1 MKQGKGL
8 FSRKLDFSNKVKDT
22 LKKYGNQKI
31 LAIRVARRP
40 ISTLVEKAFNI
51 ISLGKWE
58 QLRKKYYYDDLFHL
72 SLQLTLQDGKVL
84 AFEKNDTVSLSI
96 DKRCSLS
103 KVDCIELEYP
113 QLSLTVNELVKNPLK
128 SMTKKEYFV
137 YDPFTANCQIFVSQI
152 LNHFNLLNK
161 KSKEF
166 IYQDISEIIRE
177 LDFFT
182 KWTAKAVTDTG
193 AFVKKI
199 TGAGEDSK
207 EDSKD
212 LEVITEFVLEEIFN

>member
-8 FSRKLDFSNKVKDT
+8 FSPKLDFSNKVKSV
-22 LKKYGNQKI
+22 LNKYGNEKI
-31 LAIRVARRP
+31 VAIRVARRP
-40 ISTLVEKAFNI
+40 ISKLIEKAFNI
-51 ISLGKWE
+51 ISLGQWE
-58 QLRKKYYYDDLFHL
+58 KLRKKYYYDDLFHL

-96 DKRCSLS
+96 DKRCSLT

-113 QLSLTVNELVKNPLK
+113 QLSLTVNDLVKDPLQ

-137 YDPFTANCQIFVSQI
+137 YDPFQANCQIFVSKI
-152 LNHFNLLNK
+152 LNHFNLLNE
-161 KSKEF
+161 KSIDF

-193 AFVKKI
+193 AFVKKV
-199 TGAGEDSK
+199 TGAGDN
-207 EDSKD
+207 KD
-212 LEVITEFVLEEIFN
+212 LEEISEFLLEEIFS

>member
-8 FSRKLDFSNKVKDT
+8 FSPKLDFSNKVKSV
-22 LKKYGNQKI
+22 LNKYGNEKI
-31 LAIRVARRP
+31 VAIRVARRP
-40 ISTLVEKAFNI
+40 ISKLIEKAFNI
-51 ISLGKWE
+51 ISLGQWE
-58 QLRKKYYYDDLFHL
+58 KLRKKYYYDDLFHL

-96 DKRCSLS
+96 DKRCSLT

-113 QLSLTVNELVKNPLK
+113 QLSLTVNDLVKDPLQ

-137 YDPFTANCQIFVSQI
+137 YDPFQANCQIFVSKI
-152 LNHFNLLNK
+152 LNHFNLLNE
-161 KSKEF
+161 KSIDF

-199 TGAGEDSK
+199 TGAGDN
-207 EDSKD
+207 KD
-212 LEVITEFVLEEIFN
+212 LEEISEFLLEEIFN

>member
-8 FSRKLDFSNKVKDT
+8 FSPKLDFSNKVKSV
-22 LKKYGNQKI
+22 LNKYGNEKI
-31 LAIRVARRP
+31 VAIRVARRP
-40 ISTLVEKAFNI
+40 ISKLIEKAFNI
-51 ISLGKWE
+51 ISLGQWE
-58 QLRKKYYYDDLFHL
+58 KLRKKYYYDDLFHL

-96 DKRCSLS
+96 DKRCSLT

-113 QLSLTVNELVKNPLK
+113 QLSLTVNDLVKDPLQ

-137 YDPFTANCQIFVSQI
+137 YDPFQANCQIFVSKI
-152 LNHFNLLNK
+152 LNHFNLLNE
-161 KSKEF
+161 KSIDF

-193 AFVKKI
+193 AFVKKV
-199 TGAGEDSK
+199 TGAGDN
-207 EDSKD
+207 KD
-212 LEVITEFVLEEIFN
+212 LEEISEFLLEEIFN

>member
-8 FSRKLDFSNKVKDT
+8 FSPKLDFSNKVKSV
-22 LKKYGNQKI
+22 LKKYGNEKI
-31 LAIRVARRP
+31 VAIRVARRP
-40 ISTLVEKAFNI
+40 ISKLIEKAFNI

-58 QLRKKYYYDDLFHL
+58 KLRKKYYYDDLFHL

-96 DKRCSLS
+96 DKRCSLT

-113 QLSLTVNELVKNPLK
+113 QLSLTVNDLVKDPLQ

-137 YDPFTANCQIFVSQI
+137 YDPFQANCQIFVSKI
-152 LNHFNLLNK
+152 LNHFNLLNE
-161 KSKEF
+161 KSIDF
-166 IYQDISEIIRE
+166 IYQDISEIITE

-199 TGAGEDSK
+199 TGAGDN
-207 EDSKD
+207 KD
-212 LEVITEFVLEEIFN
+212 LEEISEFLLEEIFN

>member
-8 FSRKLDFSNKVKDT
+8 FSPKLDFSNKVKDT

-31 LAIRVARRP
+31 IAIRVARRP
-40 ISTLVEKAFNI
+40 ISKLIEKAFNV
-51 ISLGKWE
+51 ISLGKWD

-72 SLQLTLQDGKVL
+72 SLQLTLEDGKVL
-84 AFEKNDTVSLSI
+84 AFEKNDTVSLSV
-96 DKRCSLS
+96 DKRCSLTR
-103 KVDCIELEYP
+103 VECIELEYP
-113 QLSLTVNELVKNPLK
+113 QLSLTVNELVKDPLK

-166 IYQDISEIIRE
+166 IYQDISEIIKE

-182 KWTAKAVTDTG
+182 KWTAKVVTDTG

-207 EDSKD
+207 D
-212 LEVITEFVLEEIFN
+212 LEEITEFVLEEIFNQK

>member
-8 FSRKLDFSNKVKDT
+8 FSPKLDFSNKVKDT

-31 LAIRVARRP
+31 IAIRVARRP
-40 ISTLVEKAFNI
+40 ISKLIEKAFNV
-51 ISLGKWE
+51 ISLGKWD

-96 DKRCSLS
+96 DKRCNLS

-113 QLSLTVNELVKNPLK
+113 QLSLTVNELVKDPLQ

-137 YDPFTANCQIFVSQI
+137 YHPFTANCQIFVSQI

-207 EDSKD
+207 D
-212 LEVITEFVLEEIFN
+212 LEEITEFVLEEIFNQK